1 MALSVGQSAPDFELP
16 GDDGTMFRLSSR
28 RGRRMLIVFYPGDD
42 TSVCTAQLCEYR
54 DGMEA
59 FQGLDTDVVGISGDS
74 LDSHKKFRTKYN
86 LPFTLLSDTQ
96 LRVVDQYDCKALMG
110 MKRGVYL
117 VDEQGVIRY
126 RHVEALSVFRRSRDE
141 LIQAIQ
147 ALGAQK
153 T

>member
-1 MALSVGQSAPDFELP
+1 MALTVGQPAPDFELP
-16 GDDGTMFRLSSR
+16 ADDGSSFRLSNR
-28 RGRRMLIVFYPGDD
+28 RGRRTLLVFYPGDD

-54 DGMEA
+54 DGVEA
-59 FQGLDTDVVGISGDS
+59 FQGLDTDVVGINGDS
-74 LDSHKKFRTKYN
+74 LDSHKKFRVKYN
-86 LPFTLLSDTQ
+86 LPFTLLSDAD
-96 LRVVDQYDCKALMG
+96 LKVADAYDCRALMG

-117 VDEQGVIRY
+117 IDESGVIRY

-141 LIQAIQ
+141 LVQAIQ

>member
-1 MALSVGQSAPDFELP
+1 MALSTGQSAPDFELP
-16 GDDGTMFRLSSR
+16 ADDGTVFRLSSR
-28 RGRRMLIVFYPGDD
+28 RGRRTLIVFYPGDD

-74 LDSHKKFRTKYN
+74 LDSHKRFRAKYN
-86 LPFTLLSDTQ
+86 LPFTLLSDTN
-96 LRVVDQYDCKALMG
+96 LSVVELYDCKALMG

-117 VDEQGVIRY
+117 VDEQGIIRY

-153 T
+153 A

>member
-1 MALSVGQSAPDFELP
+1 MVITVGQAAPDFELSA
-16 GDDGTMFRLSSR
+16 DDGSVFRLSANKGKR
-28 RGRRMLIVFYPGDD
+28 TLLVFYPGDD

-54 DGMEA
+54 DGIEA

-74 LDSHKKFRTKYN
+74 LDSHKKFRAKYN
-86 LPFTLLSDTQ
+86 LPFVLLADPD
-96 LRVVDQYDCKALMG
+96 LRVVEQYGCKALMG

-117 VDEQGVIRY
+117 VDEAGIIRY
-126 RHVEALSVFRRSRDE
+126 KHVEAMSVFRRSRDE

-147 ALGAQK
+147 GLGAKK

>member
-16 GDDGTMFRLSSR
+16 ADDGSTFRLSSR
-28 RGRRMLIVFYPGDD
+28 RGRRTLLVFYPGDD

-54 DGMEA
+54 DGIEA
-59 FQGLDTDVVGISGDS
+59 FQGLDTDVVGINADS
-74 LDSHKKFRTKYN
+74 LESHKKFREKHS
-86 LPFTLLSDTQ
+86 LPFTLLVDSD
-96 LRVVDQYDCKALMG
+96 LKVADAYDCKALMG

-117 VDEQGVIRY
+117 IDETGVIRY

-141 LIQAIQ
+141 LIQAIK